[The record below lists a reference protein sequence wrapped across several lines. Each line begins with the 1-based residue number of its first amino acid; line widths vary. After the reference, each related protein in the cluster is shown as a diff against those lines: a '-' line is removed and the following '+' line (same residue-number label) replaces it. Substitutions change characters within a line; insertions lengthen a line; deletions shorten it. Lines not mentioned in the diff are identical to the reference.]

1 MIGWLRRTGRR
12 WSVEEASLPVALAAT
27 TVGLL
32 GAYLL
37 KVGCVTHAWADAY
50 QYRRLCYNDIQ
61 PLFAIRGI
69 QAGLVP
75 YADVQVEYPPL
86 TGMFMD
92 LSGKALRWLA
102 DLGVVS
108 TPSHEN
114 YFQLSALLLAP
125 FAYALILVLRRQTT
139 AARLAIV
146 AVGTPTVLYAFHNWD
161 LIAVALG
168 TAALVAYERSRPGL
182 SGAALS
188 AGASAKLYPA
198 FFYPAMAA
206 DMFSRGDRK
215 GLVRLTLVAALV
227 FAALNVPWV
236 VAASGI
242 PPVLDR
248 PDWAEI
254 TQGIDLRRPD
264 TNGWVGI
271 WTYHAGRYPDF
282 GTVWYWVAHH
292 GRVLFPS
299 DFWRVPVE
307 GQTSGFRD
315 LVSISSLL
323 LFMVAVALF
332 LVRGFRRYRA
342 EGAFPV
348 MATSLGILVGFLLV
362 SKVHSPQYALWLAPL
377 LALLDVRLRYVAFY
391 FAADL
396 AVFVSGFYWFTV
408 MEAPAPAWQG
418 IFEVAVLSRA
428 AALGA
433 LAYAAWGATRRRP
446 VEAPA
451 SALGADR

>member
-1 MIGWLRRTGRR
+1 VIAWLRTSWGR
-12 WSVEEASLPVALAAT
+12 WSTEPASLPAALAT
-27 TVGLL
+27 TTLGLL

-75 YADVQVEYPPL
+75 YADVQLEYPPL

-92 LSGKALRWLA
+92 GAGKALRWLA
-102 DLGVVS
+102 DIGVLG
-108 TPSHEN
+108 TPSHES
-114 YFQLSALLLAP
+114 YFQLSAVLLAP
-125 FAYALILVLRRQTT
+125 FAFALILVLRRHTT

-146 AVGTPTVLYAFHNWD
+146 SVGTPMVLYAFHNWD

-168 TAALVAYERSRPGL
+168 TAGLVAFERGRQGW

-206 DMFSRGDRK
+206 DRLSKGDRA
-215 GLVRLTLVAALV
+215 GLVRLTVAAALV
-227 FAALNVPWV
+227 FAVINVPWV

-248 PDWAEI
+248 PDWAEV

-282 GTVWYWVAHH
+282 GTVWYWIAHH
-292 GRVLFPS
+292 GRALMPS
-299 DFWRVPVE
+299 DFWRVPVT

-315 LVSISSLL
+315 LVSISSLV
-323 LFMVAVALF
+323 LFLAGVGVF
-332 LVRGFRRYRA
+332 LVRGLKRHRA
-342 EGAFPV
+342 EGTYPV
-348 MATSLGILVGFLLV
+348 MATSLGIDVAFQLV

-377 LALLDVRLRYVAFY
+377 LALLNVRVRYIAFY

-396 AVFVSGFYWFTV
+396 AVFISGFYWFTV
-408 MEAPAPAWQG
+408 MDAPAPAWQG
-418 IFEVAVLSRA
+418 IFEVAVLARA
-428 AALGA
+428 AALGS
-433 LAYAAWGATRRRP
+433 LAYAAWGANRRYP
-446 VEAPA
+446 LEAPKEVA
-451 SALGADR
+451 HEEV